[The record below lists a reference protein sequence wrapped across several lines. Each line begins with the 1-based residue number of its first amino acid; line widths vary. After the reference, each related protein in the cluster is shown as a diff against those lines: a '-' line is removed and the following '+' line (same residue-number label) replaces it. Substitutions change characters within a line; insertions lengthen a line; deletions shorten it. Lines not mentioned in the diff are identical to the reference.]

1 MTKPKAKGPVIR
13 ATKLF
18 REFFESERAG
28 GLLLIACT
36 LVSLL
41 LANSSLGN
49 AYIHFWERDLGG
61 TPISHWI
68 NDALMAVFFLL
79 VGLEL
84 EREVYIGEL
93 SNIRN
98 ASLPIAAAV
107 GGMVVPALIH
117 LSFNWGLPTS
127 SGAGV
132 PMATDIA
139 FAIGVLSLLGNKV
152 PLGLKV
158 FLTALAVIDDLGA
171 ILVIALFY
179 SSGVDWVN
187 LGISLGIFGFLIL
200 LNRLRVM
207 RMWPYLISGVFMWYF
222 MHHSGIHATI
232 SGVLLAFAMPF
243 GDGKKDSTSYKL
255 QHALHTPVAFVILP
269 LFALANTAV
278 VFEPG
283 WQQEIVSLNS
293 LGIAIGLLLGK
304 PLGVM
309 LFSSLALRFNLSRL
323 PQGITLKHIGGV
335 GILAGIGF
343 TMSIFIIMLAYTNP
357 SLIASSK
364 LAVLFASFTAGG
376 LGYVVLNFLL
386 RKKPK
391 KHAV

>member
-1 MTKPKAKGPVIR
+1 MSDKQVKSPIIR
-13 ATKLF
+13 ATRLF

-36 LVSLL
+36 LISLIA
-41 LANSSLGN
+41 ANSVIGED
-49 AYIHFWERDLGG
+49 YIRLWESKLGG
-61 TPISHWI
+61 TSVSHWI

-93 SNIRN
+93 SDIRN
-98 ASLPIAAAV
+98 ASLPIAAAL
-107 GGMVVPALIH
+107 GGMLVPAGIH
-117 LSFNWGLPTS
+117 LGLNFGLPTS
-127 SGAGV
+127 AGAGV

-152 PLGLKV
+152 PVALKI

-171 ILVIALFY
+171 ILVIAIFY
-179 SSGVDWVN
+179 SGGVDWLN
-187 LGISLGIFGFLIL
+187 LGISLGIFGFLL
-200 LNRLRVM
+200 VLNRLKVM
-207 RMWPYLISGVFMWYF
+207 TMWPYLIAGVFMWYF

-243 GDGKKDSTSYKL
+243 GDGKKGSTSYKL

-309 LFSSLALRFNLSRL
+309 LFSALALRFNLSRL

-391 KHAV
+391 KRAV

>member
-1 MTKPKAKGPVIR
+1 MRKPKAKGPVIR

-98 ASLPIAAAV
+98 ASLPIAAAI

-187 LGISLGIFGFLIL
+187 LGISLGIFGFLLL

-243 GDGKKDSTSYKL
+243 GDGKKNSTSYQL
-255 QHALHTPVAFVILP
+255 QHALHQPVAFIILP

-283 WQQEIVSLNS
+283 WQADVLSLNS
-293 LGIAIGLLLGK
+293 LGIALGLILGK
-304 PLGVM
+304 PLGV
-309 LFSSLALRFNLSRL
+309 LIFSFLAVRFRISAL
-323 PQGITLKHIGGV
+323 PQGIQLKHIAGV
-335 GILAGIGF
+335 GVLAGIGF
-343 TMSIFIIMLAYTNP
+343 TMSIFIILLAYTNP

-376 LGYVVLNFLL
+376 LGYIVLDLLL
-386 RKKPK
+386 RKKME
-391 KHAV
+391 KH